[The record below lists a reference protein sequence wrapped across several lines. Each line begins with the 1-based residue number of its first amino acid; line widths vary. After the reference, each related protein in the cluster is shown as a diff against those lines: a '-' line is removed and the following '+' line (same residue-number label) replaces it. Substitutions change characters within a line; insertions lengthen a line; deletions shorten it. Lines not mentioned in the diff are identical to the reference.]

1 MGLCRRSDEG
11 LSTID
16 EMYDM
21 STARFDDQ
29 PDDWFFGKTVRDN
42 ETGEVTYVWDR
53 SADTLET
60 LKKYR
65 TIYRGDETRKVF
77 YLTFDCGYEYGTMDA
92 ILDTL
97 KEKQVSA
104 TFFVNGHYVRS
115 ASDKIQ
121 RMIDEGHVIGNHAVN
136 HYDLTGVSVDTFLKE
151 VQGLEE
157 LYYETLPDAPPMLY
171 FRPPSGDCN
180 EWVLKFADKLGY
192 RTVMWSWAYKDFD
205 TDAQPDIDETLEK
218 VMTGLHNGEVM
229 LLHPESKTNTEML
242 GKMIDKIRDAGFE
255 ILPICDIE

>member
-1 MGLCRRSDEG
+1 M
-11 LSTID
+11 
-16 EMYDM
+16 
-21 STARFDDQ
+21 
-29 PDDWFFGKTVRDN
+29 
-42 ETGEVTYVWDR
+42 
-53 SADTLET
+53 
-60 LKKYR
+60 
-65 TIYRGDETRKVF
+65 
-77 YLTFDCGYEYGTMDA
+77 TFDCGYEYGTMDT

-121 RMIDEGHVIGNHAVN
+121 RMIDEGHIIGNHAVN
-136 HYDLTGVSVDTFLKE
+136 HYDLTGVSVDTFLEE

-205 TDAQPDIDETLEK
+205 TDAQPDVDETLEK